1 MTENYESLRIHGD
14 TQVGP
19 GEIDFAVNVHGD
31 EPPEWLAERL
41 RGRIRDLASYPTAAD
56 EARARR
62 AIATRHGLTP
72 HPLDQHGPGT
82 ARTLPL
88 AGSAEGF
95 HLLADHAARRGLS
108 AAVVHPSFT
117 EPEAEL
123 RRAGVIVDRVILRE
137 PYAFDPELVPADAG
151 VVVVG
156 NPTNPTSVLHPR
168 ARIAALCR
176 PGRVTVVDE
185 AFCDVVADEAGATLA
200 GADLPGLVVLRSVTK
215 TWALAGLRAGY
226 AVGDPDVLAD
236 LAAHRVHW
244 PLGTLQLEAVTAC
257 CSDEAFTHLEGI
269 RRGLAADREAMC
281 EALDTAGIEVAVRP
295 DAPFLLVRTPEGCDP
310 DEFRSALRARGIAVR
325 RCDTFPGLDPRH
337 VRLAVRDAAT
347 VRRLVETWKDALDG
361 AGEVSGKG
369 APALPGRGARPT
381 EGR

>member
-1 MTENYESLRIHGD
+1 MMDDDPAGLRIHGD

-19 GEIDFAVNVHGD
+19 GEIDFAVNVHGTR
-31 EPPEWLAERL
+31 PPGWLADRL
-41 RGRIRDLASYPTAAD
+41 RARIDDLAAYPTAAD
-56 EARARR
+56 EHRARR
-62 AIATRHGLTP
+62 AVAGRHGMDPDRDL
-72 HPLDQHGPGT
+72 
-82 ARTLPL
+82 ARILPL

-95 HLLADHAARRGLS
+95 HLLADHAARRGLR

-123 RRAGVIVDRVILRE
+123 RRAGVPVTRVQLPE
-137 PYAFDPELVPADAG
+137 PYTFDPELVPATAD

-168 ARIAALCR
+168 AGIAALCR

-185 AFCDVVADEAGATLA
+185 AFCDVVDDEAGSTLA

-226 AVGDPDVLAD
+226 AVGDAGILAD

-244 PLGTLQLEAVTAC
+244 PLGTLQLEAITAC
-257 CSDEAFTHLEGI
+257 CSTEASPHLARI
-269 RRGLAADREAMC
+269 RGRLRAHREDMHRTLVA
-281 EALDTAGIEVAVRP
+281 AGIEVPVPPA
-295 DAPFLLVRTPEGCDP
+295 APFLLAATPGGHDP
-310 DEFRSALRARGIAVR
+310 DEFRARLRERGIAVR

-337 VRLAVRDAAT
+337 VRLAVRDGPT
-347 VRRLVETWKDALDG
+347 VQALVTAWTGVIGDA
-361 AGEVSGKG
+361 V
-369 APALPGRGARPT
+369 RH
-381 EGR
+381 